1 MSKKPTNTNKND
13 KRKKYGLP
21 SGSLPVRAKS
31 LFNFLPN
38 QPANTECTLPST
50 DENLRLY
57 GRTLEGYNS
66 PHSSLDNDND
76 DDDDD
81 AQTVITDYA
90 SNPYGLTTPLP
101 APNDEL
107 DVDDYEPP
115 ATELKTYEGKDMYHI
130 INGELIPVTSAS
142 YNRDMPVYDFNRKI
156 IPRKEHLPEKRLR
169 ENNNIMDDIITDDI
183 NEEKKI
189 GGKRRRKPHRKT
201 KRKTI
206 RKKTRRNKRRHTK
219 KYK

>member
-1 MSKKPTNTNKND
+1 MSKNPTNKND

-38 QPANTECTLPST
+38 QPPNTEYTLPLT

-57 GRTLEGYNS
+57 GTTLEGYNS
-66 PHSSLDNDND
+66 PHSSLDNDN
-76 DDDDD
+76 DDDD

-90 SNPYGLTTPLP
+90 SNPYGLTTPPPP
-101 APNDEL
+101 APNDEM

-142 YNRDMPVYDFNRKI
+142 YNREWTVYDIHGNI

-169 ENNNIMDDIITDDI
+169 ENNNIMDYIDK
-183 NEEKKI
+183 EKEI

-201 KRKTI
+201 IRKTK
-206 RKKTRRNKRRHTK
+206 RKKTRRHRRRNTK